1 MKNILIMAVLTL
13 SAAFSFGQC
22 TPDTSIST
30 VGIYPGVAEGLDSAI
45 IGEYYEE
52 VLQVLPPAD
61 TTVYV
66 EAFGSELNV
75 PINFFRIEDVQ
86 GLPTNFEYSCNP
98 PSCLFEA
105 EQVSCISFYGETGWW
120 MAGKSYP
127 LEIEMTAQFQ
137 VAIGPI
143 STTADSL
150 LIVEGYTI
158 NADGME
164 TSVNDEMTPET
175 MNYSEGL
182 ITVNLKSNS
191 VLRVYSLT
199 GQLLVSKELEKGIS
213 LIAVEDLS
221 NGIYIA
227 QISQADRAYSYK
239 FIR

>member
-120 MAGKSYP
+120 MSGKSYP